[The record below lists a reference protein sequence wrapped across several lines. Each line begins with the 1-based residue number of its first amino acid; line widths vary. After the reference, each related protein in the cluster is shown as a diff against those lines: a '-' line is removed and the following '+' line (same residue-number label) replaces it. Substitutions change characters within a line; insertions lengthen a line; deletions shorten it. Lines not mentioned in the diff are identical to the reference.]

1 MQGILGNVY
10 LNKFNEDE
18 LVLEKHE
25 AERPDQ
31 GKPVFGDQHEKLP
44 DPVRVLQL
52 LIALLEEQ
60 EQVKVDYEL
69 L

>member
-1 MQGILGNVY
+1 MNNAD

-18 LVLEKHE
+18 LVLEIHK

-31 GKPVFGDQHEKLP
+31 GKPVFGGQHEKLP
-44 DPVRVLQL
+44 DPERVLQL
-52 LIALLEEQ
+52 LIAILEEQ
-60 EQVKVDYEL
+60 EQVKIDYEL

>member
-1 MQGILGNVY
+1 MQGMGNTD

-25 AERPDQ
+25 AKRPNQ
-31 GKPVFGDQHEKLP
+31 GKPVFVGQHEKIP
-44 DPVRVLQL
+44 DAERVLQL
-52 LIALLEEQ
+52 LIELLEEQ
-60 EQVKVDYEL
+60 EQVKIDYEL